1 MKKIGMG
8 LRIVLLAGVLA
19 LALAPGA
26 ASLAAAASGG
36 SGAAES
42 ADRIAAMNQDER
54 AQYFEQ
60 TAQRLDEAERKLA
73 QSKALYLDVPYSSID
88 SKLLDAKLAYAR
100 AASDDSGRDAAQ
112 LSQQVAALERFLTE
126 AEHLNTESR
135 KVELR
140 GIRLRVSPSP
150 GDNESG
156 QVRERLERIKA
167 AHFNAVFLE
176 VGDRAGAGADPRAS
190 GSANSGAAANP
201 DVSPG
206 EIANPSANLDATANP
221 NVSPSEAANPSANL
235 DTTANPNANPS
246 TSLDAIANWNAG
258 PGETV
263 HPSASPGAT
272 AATNPFPASPASAAR
287 PSFAAMQVYIEEGA
301 KLGLAVYAGEAG
313 PFGGKQGAAIVDIRI
328 GAETEPSA
336 VRKLIRENGADHGI
350 GAIITGEEAFF
361 AGGYERELWF
371 GLYRSQ
377 AVLPERDATKP
388 VRVLLEQMSRKVGAI
403 YVPFGGMSGAAAERY
418 QPLLDLLAS
427 SLSRTP
433 EWSGNAAA
441 SMRGTLVQLREYIRL
456 DTEVKAE
463 VRNRLNED
471 IAQCIELLEAHLDA
485 QRASASAAGKESGS
499 GTGM

>member
-1 MKKIGMG
+1 MKKIGIG

-19 LALAPGA
+19 LALEPGA
-26 ASLAAAASGG
+26 ASLAAAASGS

-60 TAQRLDEAERKLA
+60 AAQRLDEAERKLA

-88 SKLLDAKLAYAR
+88 SKLLDAKLAYAL

-112 LSQQVAALERFLTE
+112 FSEQVAALERFLTE

-140 GIRLRVSPSP
+140 GIRLRVSLNP
-150 GDNESG
+150 GDNEAG
-156 QVRERLERIKA
+156 RVRERLERIKA
-167 AHFNAVFLE
+167 AHFNAVYLE
-176 VGDRAGAGADPRAS
+176 AADREGAGADPRSS
-190 GSANSGAAANP
+190 GSANSWAAENP
-201 DVSPG
+201 DAKPNAGLG
-206 EIANPSANLDATANP
+206 ETANPSANLDATAHP
-221 NVSPSEAANPSANL
+221 NASPGQTA
-235 DTTANPNANPS
+235 TTNANP
-246 TSLDAIANWNAG
+246 I
-258 PGETV
+258 
-263 HPSASPGAT
+263 
-272 AATNPFPASPASAAR
+272 PASPASAAR
-287 PSFAAMQVYIEEGA
+287 PLFAAMQLYIEEGA

-313 PFGGKQGAAIVDIRI
+313 PFGGKQGAAIVAIRI
-328 GAETEPSA
+328 GEETDPAA
-336 VRKLIRENGADHGI
+336 VRKLIRQNGADHGL
-350 GAIITGEEAFF
+350 GAIITGEEAFL

-403 YVPFGGMSGAAAERY
+403 YVPFGGMTREAAERY
-418 QPLLDLLAS
+418 RPLLDLLAS
-427 SLSRTP
+427 GLSRTP

-441 SMRGTLVQLREYIRL
+441 SIRDTLVQLREYIRL

-485 QRASASAAGKESGS
+485 QRESSRARESDS
-499 GTGM
+499 GTGK

>member
-8 LRIVLLAGVLA
+8 LRIVLLAGGLA
-19 LALAPGA
+19 LALTPGA

-36 SGAAES
+36 SGGTES

-60 TAQRLDEAERKLA
+60 AAQRLAEAERKLA

-150 GDNESG
+150 GDNEAG

-176 VGDRAGAGADPRAS
+176 VGDRAGARADPRAS

-201 DVSPG
+201 
-206 EIANPSANLDATANP
+206 AANP
-221 NVSPSEAANPSANL
+221 NASVDANPDASLGATANPSANL
-235 DTTANPNANPS
+235 DTTANS
-246 TSLDAIANWNAG
+246 NAG

-272 AATNPFPASPASAAR
+272 ATTNANPIPASPASAAR

-313 PFGGKQGAAIVDIRI
+313 PFGGKKGAAIVDIRI
-328 GAETEPSA
+328 GAETDPAA
-336 VRKLIRENGADHGI
+336 VRKLIRQNGADHGI

-441 SMRGTLVQLREYIRL
+441 SIRDTLVQLREYIRL
-456 DTEVKAE
+456 DTKVKAE

-485 QRASASAAGKESGS
+485 QRASASATGKWQRNGNVTTAPEAGG
-499 GTGM
+499 

>member
-1 MKKIGMG
+1 M
-8 LRIVLLAGVLA
+8 
-19 LALAPGA
+19 
-26 ASLAAAASGG
+26 
-36 SGAAES
+36 
-42 ADRIAAMNQDER
+42 
-54 AQYFEQ
+54 
-60 TAQRLDEAERKLA
+60 
-73 QSKALYLDVPYSSID
+73 
-88 SKLLDAKLAYAR
+88 
-100 AASDDSGRDAAQ
+100 
-112 LSQQVAALERFLTE
+112 
-126 AEHLNTESR
+126 
-135 KVELR
+135 
-140 GIRLRVSPSP
+140 
-150 GDNESG
+150 
-156 QVRERLERIKA
+156 RERLERIKA

-201 DVSPG
+201 DAAPNAGPG
-206 EIANPSANLDATANP
+206 GTANPSANLDAGPGETVDP
-221 NVSPSEAANPSANL
+221 SVSPGA
-235 DTTANPNANPS
+235 TATANPS
-246 TSLDAIANWNAG
+246 TSLDAIVNWNAG

-272 AATNPFPASPASAAR
+272 AAMNAIPASPASAAH

-313 PFGGKQGAAIVDIRI
+313 PFGGQQGAAIVDIRI
-328 GAETEPSA
+328 GAETEPAA
-336 VRKLIRENGADHGI
+336 VRKLIRQNGADHGI

-361 AGGYERELWF
+361 AGGYDRELWF

-388 VRVLLEQMSRKVGAI
+388 VRVLLEQMSRKVGTI

-441 SMRGTLVQLREYIRL
+441 SIRDTLVQLREYIRL
-456 DTEVKAE
+456 DTEVRAE

-485 QRASASAAGKESGS
+485 QRGSASATGKW
-499 GTGM
+499 

>member
-201 DVSPG
+201 DVSPS
-206 EIANPSANLDATANP
+206 ETANPSANLDA
-221 NVSPSEAANPSANL
+221 
-235 DTTANPNANPS
+235 TANPNANPS

-377 AVLPERDATKP
+377 AALPERDATKP